1 MAKVFAMF
9 PGQGSQTVGMGKDLL
24 EAFPGI
30 APVFEEAEDAA
41 GIPIRKLC
49 FEGPMEEL
57 TQTANTQ
64 PCILAT
70 SVAVW
75 QVLKNETGIDP
86 ALYAGH
92 SLGEYPALVASG
104 KLALARAAMLVRR
117 RGEAMQRA
125 VPAGVGAM
133 AAVLKVPEAELEEK
147 CRAHSSA
154 DGQVC
159 IANYNSQDQLVVA
172 GHATAVASLGEELS
186 AAKVRVVPLPVSAPF
201 HSPLMAPARDEMQ
214 GLLQDTEIQSND
226 AAIIA
231 NVSGEVVR
239 DYSTNL
245 LIEQIDHPVR
255 WTKTLQ
261 TVQDE
266 GAEVCIEIGPG
277 KVLFGLARKTLP
289 RKSVQLLATED
300 IRGAIEKINSL

>member
-1 MAKVFAMF
+1 MARVFAMF

-159 IANYNSQDQLVVA
+159 IANYNSPDQLVVA

>member
-1 MAKVFAMF
+1 
-9 PGQGSQTVGMGKDLL
+9 
-24 EAFPGI
+24 
-30 APVFEEAEDAA
+30 
-41 GIPIRKLC
+41 
-49 FEGPMEEL
+49 
-57 TQTANTQ
+57 
-64 PCILAT
+64 
-70 SVAVW
+70 
-75 QVLKNETGIDP
+75 
-86 ALYAGH
+86 
-92 SLGEYPALVASG
+92 
-104 KLALARAAMLVRR
+104 
-117 RGEAMQRA
+117 MQRA

-159 IANYNSQDQLVVA
+159 IANYNSPDQLVVA

-201 HSPLMAPARDEMQ
+201 HSPLTAPARDEMQ